1 MAKRTGKRAV
11 SFILTFVMLVTTF
24 FIFDP
29 DILIPESKAVVDVQK
44 LVNTVEP
51 TVKFYVPE
59 AIYLNPVVGSGTE
72 KYSFQFFIDCDENGT
87 LRRSATQTT
96 GTVYFSCSA
105 ACSSISISWENSTV
119 TATTNTSTS
128 QIYKQTV
135 TGGKT
140 SVSDGRVKVTCTYV
154 VNGVTYYAYAYTYM
168 YYPDL
173 DLLTGAAAS
182 YVYKTSIGNEPKLAA
197 FSFITGVHYV
207 GNTTTYND
215 TERGVS
221 NYYDQYT
228 TDTVKGAFGL
238 SPLIPNWSTTAEF
251 KKADDNANI
260 TDRDIIYGETT
271 VGNSKFIVSGNG
283 GVYFRARQRDD
294 SKDKYIGSS
303 TTSWGNLYVDSSR
316 VTNYNQIPNLRGGFI
331 CHFYA
336 SSGEKGSL
344 HTFQSTDGTITVMSN
359 IDYRN
364 GDGKG
369 YGMTSAE
376 ALYGTPEDKAYTMR
390 ANYMFQR
397 SNSSTVHFLHDFGL
411 NVYLVNKGSLRNLY
425 REVIENG
432 WQSATA
438 SRNDWSSSAKSS
450 WTSAY
455 NTLASA
461 LDTAGTIL
469 GKPYATASEVNSAY
483 NALNSAKTACDN
495 VINNNFT
502 GGENSEVLPQ
512 VYFYVPETI
521 YLNPSDNQTF
531 QYFYGVE
538 TNGVPAKNISLSTAQ
553 SGARI
558 YFAGKN
564 CTPSS
569 VIITVQSSYTSA
581 TTWTGT
587 STAYLSSITYGGQS
601 FTGST
606 ASSTGISSSSFP
618 VNVQCTAGKMNAAVT
633 AAGYRF
639 LKWTA
644 QYVVDGITYYTYAY
658 TVCYAPYDQAVTAST
673 RAYND
678 RGVESDMQSIAWIV
692 GVTGSNTDGN
702 RGINQS
708 SFNPIKGVIPVPT
721 NTNNSGGNSQDSTT
735 YTTGSS
741 GTSRFENRSGGTG
754 DADQGAQAVAP
765 TGKLTLDSTRFSNL
779 QYVPNFKIGFII
791 SYVNEGSASVNRRRF
806 GYYFSDISS
815 TSFDSPSGY
824 GSTDWNIYNRDGVAN
839 RGTYIVSD
847 TSNEAT
853 NGTVSREYC
862 RPRLVYNSTWNKEV
876 TSSTT
881 VRIIG
886 AARFGTRKDSNNRT
900 SNSNNANIVPVAV
913 TVVNKSSLRSAV
925 QNAVSASKQQSWYA
939 TGYDI
944 YQNSILTMAINLG
957 EPARTTTTGSVN
969 EDNLVR
975 NSGTT
980 TAVHKRHPDYGADYN
995 GNTGST
1001 IIGTQTESKN
1011 YSYGDKVYGYYNEIT
1026 GFTKSNYSVTYGS
1039 TTKTSGVPQDS
1050 TYNNYYYIKN
1060 GNTSNV
1066 DWTFYYI
1073 PNTYTVTYDPNLGT
1087 YNGTTGTSS
1096 NTVLFQSKYTV
1107 AYLNGNTPADP
1118 TRPGCT
1124 FDGWKCSADGLIYRA
1139 GDTINWEFA
1148 EDVTFTAQWIY
1159 NSYYTYYNENH
1170 DGLAANL
1177 LTPNLD
1183 ADLNVDTTAS
1193 ISSVNDSGETVITE
1207 KACNM
1212 TVSQVGNGTLKINGT
1227 VAASYTIAIMPITVE
1242 AGKTYTISAQKLSG
1256 SVSGGCMVVDFLQAN
1271 GSNVSPRL
1279 NFDFTGS
1286 GSKTITFTEEQ
1297 AASIASYKI
1306 WMWYNSNS
1314 GYDYLIFDNFTFKP
1328 RIEEVSTR
1336 TDSDIFSD
1344 YLQYGRT
1351 YESLPTPYREGYT
1364 FDGWFTAATGG
1375 NQIQVGSATPYQ
1387 NTTLYAHW
1395 TINRYKLTYDN
1406 EFDFDNFAFVN
1417 STYPTSS
1424 RGSTITVNEKENS
1437 ITFTASGDDDYTQ
1450 TGQNG
1455 TPASTGYMT
1464 LVPGHTYEI
1473 SYDYTVSSQVQLNC
1487 HIFTY
1492 TSIDS
1497 TSWVNSSSNITATGS
1512 SSTSFTYTV
1521 PSGRPYAK
1529 LRFGIGTS
1537 GVTATFKNICVR
1549 DLTDPMNY
1557 KASDAVNPSLD
1568 KTSDTVTFK
1577 ATQSPLATISRQGYT
1592 FKGWFQSSNTSNG
1605 NGYGTQFTTSTAM
1618 PARDVPLYAQWKLN
1632 EYPIVINLN
1641 APEDGGN
1648 DPATIGSFQYSKPS
1662 IDNGGN
1668 IILNTNDSQ
1677 QRVTTGSFNITVAY
1691 GTSFVLPI
1699 PSRDGWTFTGWTASE
1714 TPAYASLT
1722 DNGNT
1727 STSSYRVGAGGV
1739 TLTAQWTKNN
1749 YRINAYAYGDIY
1761 SSAAFESG
1769 RGGTVKIGSGTAA
1782 TSAYSDIPYR
1792 STVTLTA
1799 APSEGYAFVG
1809 WYSNS
1814 SLTTLVSTNAT
1825 ITSASMGINGLNY
1838 YAKFKVQSYTITVN
1852 PDGATTGTTLSGW
1865 YSAAGTQAS
1874 SQTITASTNITM
1886 VYGSTLT
1893 MSVPKRTGYTF
1904 GGWEKTSGV
1913 GTLTSSTTA
1922 NSTFVCSAGTA
1933 TIKAKWTA
1941 NTLIIKF
1948 NGNNSTSGS
1957 MSDQS
1962 FTYDQAQNLTA
1973 NSFVRQYTITFNGNG
1988 GKINGSSIV
1997 TDIAKWDFNGWNS
2010 SANGS
2015 GAYSYSDSQSVKNP
2029 CGLTENN
2036 SSATLYA
2043 KWTGG
2048 NLTLKTA
2055 VRDGYTFVGWAI
2067 TSTAEKPTYTINQT
2081 LNFTSNSTFY
2091 AVWVETA
2098 TANQRVEEVEVVTG
2112 ITVTDNDLSYEPILK
2127 TEKKYVYVED
2137 DTYSALCEAYE
2148 AAYSNFNSSKTIA
2161 NASALVDARKAL
2173 DSYIAGDYKYDAPVK
2188 NYIEEFAIEYSSG
2201 VSGPISAGIHKL
2213 SDLNLNHYTSETLST
2228 STDSILQQMN
2238 LAKSVTS
2245 VTQQSVINEAV
2256 KKIAQNYLDKKNV
2269 STTPSYKV
2277 YENAEKTRNE
2287 LNANED
2293 ITAVNYVNT
2302 AFDGITY
2309 YCYTNKINPTVYLT
2323 VEDSDSSGRIC
2334 YPTRSKMDSTGIEA
2348 SVLGGTADSNIKVDY
2363 SISTRSISNTAYN
2376 DYFSAGLGNTYTGN
2390 VNGLSFTGIDYYSQ
2404 QSVVELNPSFTS
2416 GSNGAAKYVVTST
2429 DDSYNATDSTM
2440 GGNYANTAS
2449 LSSGK
2454 TAEKVATKSEQ
2465 NITVVIDYH
2474 PGDTFDVSG
2483 DQVQNDKWLK
2493 QFHIMR
2499 TSGGARNWEFPKPNE
2514 AMYTV
2519 NDDVY
2524 DQSDRGSFTYTFSY
2538 VSGAANSFAN
2548 CQLGTVDVNT
2558 IKTLLQNESNYNSM
2572 KSVAFKSANTGGSGL
2587 GYLAWPSSNGW
2598 NINYYPANQ
2607 SYVYVHLVDRWGN
2620 TVDKVIYVGN
2630 IDAVAAQLKTSS
2642 VDGVYTILEDGGS
2655 GFDSVSLSANSFE
2668 ILTDENSTLENNVF
2682 RTSGNTVRIN
2692 TGEANRE
2699 YSITLNDIA
2708 TNSVKGTVKSD
2719 ENGIIT
2725 LSVEDTAYEG
2735 GVYTFMLNSVEIN
2748 LYDYVDSNKYILDVT
2763 GDEAVERELATIT
2776 VITRNEVSKLRF
2788 TDEDGNMTTVSSSYV
2803 QNNDGTKTW
2812 TFSKARPAGEYTYK
2826 ITFKVGREWLDEGN
2840 TAALIFNERILDSGR
2855 VRSAEY
2861 DEETGLYK
2869 VTFEGRATKVQFV
2882 SKDGMTRTYTRY
2894 AETVKSIKSYDA
2906 DGNEVNDTARTLD
2919 HEVWY
2924 VEARLYSEHNYT
2936 VVGKFEAGW
2945 NRAEDATSTVTG
2957 K

>member
-1 MAKRTGKRAV
+1 MAKRMGKKAV
-11 SFILTFVMLVTTF
+11 SFILTFVLLVTTF
-24 FIFDP
+24 FVFDP
-29 DILIPESKAVVDVQK
+29 SILFTESKAVVDVQR

-59 AIYLNPVVGSGTE
+59 AIYLNPIVGSGTE

-119 TATTNTSTS
+119 TATTNTSTN
-128 QIYKQTV
+128 QIFKQTV
-135 TGGKT
+135 TGGRT

-154 VNGVTYYAYAYTYM
+154 VDGVTYYAYAYTYM

-173 DLLTGAAAS
+173 DLLTGAVGS

-215 TERGVS
+215 TERGVN

-228 TDTVKGAFGL
+228 TDTEKGAYGL
-238 SPLIPNWSTTAEF
+238 SPLIPNWSTTAQF
-251 KKADDNANI
+251 KTAADNAVINDNEI
-260 TDRDIIYGETT
+260 VYGETT

-344 HTFQSTDGTITVMSN
+344 QTFQTTDGAITVMSN

-369 YGMTSAE
+369 YGMTSSE
-376 ALYGTPEDKAYTMR
+376 ALYGTPENKAYTMR

-438 SRNDWSSSAKSS
+438 SRNGWSSSAQSS

-455 NTLASA
+455 NTFASA

-469 GKPYATASEVNSAY
+469 GKPYATASEVTSAY

-495 VINNNFT
+495 IVNNNFT
-502 GGENSEVLPQ
+502 GGENSAVLPQ

-564 CTPSS
+564 CSPSS
-569 VIITVQSSYTSA
+569 VKITVQSSYSSA
-581 TTWTGT
+581 TTWTST

-606 ASSTGISSSSFP
+606 ASSTGVTYSSFP
-618 VNVQCTAGKMNAAVT
+618 VNIQCTAGKMNSAVT

-721 NTNNSGGNSQDSTT
+721 NTNNSGGISQDGTT

-754 DADQGAQAVAP
+754 DSDQGAQAVAP

-824 GSTDWNIYNRDGVAN
+824 GSTDWNLYNRDGVAN

-847 TSNEAT
+847 TSQEAT
-853 NGTVSREYC
+853 NGTVTREYC

-886 AARFGTRKDSNNRT
+886 AARFGTRKKSNDRT
-900 SNSNNANIVPVAV
+900 SNSNNANIVPLAV

-925 QNAVSASKQQSWYA
+925 QNAVSAAKQQSWYA

-957 EPARTTTTGSVN
+957 EPSRTATTGAVD
-969 EDNLVR
+969 EENLVR

-980 TAVHKRHPDYGADYN
+980 TAVHRRHPDYGADYN
-995 GNTGST
+995 GNTGDI
-1001 IIGTQTESKN
+1001 IIGTETESKN
-1011 YSYGDKVYGYYNEIT
+1011 YSYGDKVYGYYNDII
-1026 GFTKSNYSVTYGS
+1026 GFTKRNYSVTYGS
-1039 TTKTSGVPQDS
+1039 TTKTSGLPQES
-1050 TYNNYYYIKN
+1050 ANNNYYYIKN
-1060 GNTSNV
+1060 ANTSNV

-1087 YNGTTGTSS
+1087 YNGTEEASS

-1107 AYLNGNTPADP
+1107 AYLNGTTPADP

-1170 DGLAANL
+1170 DGLTANL
-1177 LTPNLD
+1177 LTPDLD

-1193 ISSVNDSGETVITE
+1193 ISSINGSGETVITQ
-1207 KACNM
+1207 KPCNM
-1212 TVSQVGNGTLKINGT
+1212 VISQVGNGTLKINGT
-1227 VAASYTIAIMPITVE
+1227 VAGNYTIAIMPITVE
-1242 AGKTYTISAQKLSG
+1242 AGKTYTISSELLSG
-1256 SVSGGCMVVDFLQAN
+1256 SVSGGCMVIDFLQEN
-1271 GSNVSPRL
+1271 GSNISPRL
-1279 NFDFTGS
+1279 NYDFSGS

-1314 GYDYLIFDNFTFKP
+1314 SYDYLIFDNFTFKP
-1328 RIEEVSTR
+1328 RIEETVTR

-1351 YESLPTPYREGYT
+1351 YETLPTPYREGYT
-1364 FDGWFTAATGG
+1364 FDGWFTAASGG
-1375 NQIQVGSATPYQ
+1375 TQVQVGSATPYE

-1395 TINRYKLTYDN
+1395 TINQYKLTYDN
-1406 EFDFDNFAFVN
+1406 EFDFDNFDFVN
-1417 STYPTSS
+1417 STYPKTSG
-1424 RGSTITVNEKENS
+1424 GSTVTVNEKENS
-1437 ITFTASGDDDYTQ
+1437 ISFTSSGDDDYTR
-1450 TGQNG
+1450 TGQEG
-1455 TPASTGYMT
+1455 TPASTGYLT
-1464 LVPGHTYEI
+1464 LVPGHTYQI

-1492 TSIDS
+1492 TSTDS
-1497 TSWVNSSSNITATGS
+1497 TSWVNSSSYITASGT
-1512 SSTSFTYTV
+1512 SSTSFTYTI

-1557 KASDAVNPSLD
+1557 KASDGINPSLD
-1568 KTSDTVTFK
+1568 KTSDTVAFND
-1577 ATQSPLATISRQGYT
+1577 TQSPLAAITRQGYT

-1618 PARDVPLYAQWKLN
+1618 PARDVPLFAQWALN
-1632 EYPIVINLN
+1632 DYQIIINLN
-1641 APEDGGN
+1641 ADST
-1648 DPATIGSFQYSKPS
+1648 DKATIGSFNYSKAS
-1662 IDNGGN
+1662 
-1668 IILNTNDSQ
+1668 NTASTGAIALSSETSSQ
-1677 QRVTTGSFNITVAY
+1677 QTVTSDITPISVAY
-1691 GTSFVLPI
+1691 GTSFALPI
-1699 PSRDGWTFTGWTASE
+1699 PSRPGYTFAGWTANT
-1714 TPAYASLT
+1714 TPNYASLT
-1722 DNGNT
+1722 NNGN
-1727 STSSYRVGAGGV
+1727 SSASSYRVGAGGV

-1749 YRINAYAYGDIY
+1749 YRVNAYAYGDIY

-1769 RGGTVKIGSGTAA
+1769 RGGTVKIGTGTAA
-1782 TSAYSDIPYR
+1782 TSVYSDIPYR

-1799 APSEGYAFVG
+1799 NPSEGYAFVG
-1809 WYSNS
+1809 WYSDS
-1814 SLTTLVSTNAT
+1814 SLTTLVSSNAT
-1825 ITSASMGINGLNY
+1825 FTSAPMGINGLNY
-1838 YAKFKVQSYTITVN
+1838 YAKFKVQSYTITVDPN
-1852 PDGATTGTTLSGW
+1852 GATAGTTLSGW
-1865 YSAAGTQAS
+1865 YTAAGTQAS

-1893 MSVPKRTGYTF
+1893 LTVPKRTGYTF

-1913 GTLTSSTTA
+1913 GTLTYSATA
-1922 NSTFVCSAGTA
+1922 NSTFVCSVGTA
-1933 TIKAKWTA
+1933 AIKAKWTA
-1941 NTLIIKF
+1941 NKLIIKF
-1948 NGNNSTSGS
+1948 NGNSSTSGS

-1962 FTYDQAQNLTA
+1962 FTYDQTQNLTA
-1973 NSFVRQYTITFNGNG
+1973 NSFIKQYTITFNGNG
-1988 GKINGSSIV
+1988 GTINGSSFV
-1997 TDIAKWDFNGWNS
+1997 TDIAKWSFNGWNS

-2015 GAYSYSDSQSVKNP
+2015 GAYSYTNSQAVTNP

-2048 NLTLKTA
+2048 NLQLKTA
-2055 VRDGYTFVGWAI
+2055 IRDGYTFVGWAT
-2067 TSTAEKPTYTINQT
+2067 TSTAEKPTYTVNQT
-2081 LNFTSNSTFY
+2081 LNFTSDSTLY

-2112 ITVTDNDLSYEPILK
+2112 ITVTNNDLSYEPILK
-2127 TEKKYVYVED
+2127 IEKKYVYVQDE
-2137 DTYSALCEAYE
+2137 TYSALCEAFE
-2148 AAYSNFNSSKTIA
+2148 TAYSNFNTSKTLA
-2161 NASALVDARKAL
+2161 NASVLVDARKAL

-2188 NYIEEFAIEYSSG
+2188 NYIEEFKIEYLSG
-2201 VSGPISAGIHKL
+2201 VNRPIAAGIHKL

-2228 STDSILQQMN
+2228 SPDSILQQMN
-2238 LAKSVTS
+2238 LAKAVTS
-2245 VTQQSVINEAV
+2245 VTQQGVINNAV
-2256 KKIAQNYLDKKNV
+2256 KKIAQNYLDKKTV
-2269 STTPSYKV
+2269 STAPSYKV
-2277 YENAEKTRNE
+2277 YENEEKIKNE
-2287 LNANED
+2287 LSANED
-2293 ITAVNYVNT
+2293 VTAVNYVNT

-2323 VEDSDSSGRIC
+2323 VEDGDSSGRIC

-2348 SVLGGTADSNIKVDY
+2348 SVLGGTIDSNVKVDY
-2363 SISTRSISNTAYN
+2363 SVSTRSISNSVYN
-2376 DYFSAGLGNTYTGN
+2376 DYFSAGMGNTYTGN
-2390 VNGLSFTGIDYYSQ
+2390 VNGQSFSGIDYYSQ
-2404 QSVVELNPSFTS
+2404 QSIVELNPSFTS
-2416 GSNGAAKYVVTST
+2416 GKNGAAKYVVTST
-2429 DDSYNATDSTM
+2429 DDSYNAAESTM
-2440 GGNYANTAS
+2440 GSNYAKTAS

-2465 NITVVIDYH
+2465 SITIVIDYH
-2474 PGDTFDVSG
+2474 PGDAFDVNG

-2499 TSGGARNWEFPKPNE
+2499 TSGGARNWEFPRPQEFTNPNTGKAYDE
-2514 AMYTV
+2514 YLV
-2519 NDDVY
+2519 DDTTY
-2524 DQSDRGSFTYTFSY
+2524 GQEDLGSFTFTFMLGSSIDLTTKKVLNDGNIGYLPTLNTKDPTAIANAIKDGTISFSDLKACQYTGTKSY
-2538 VSGAANSFAN
+2538 YKVLENG
-2548 CQLGTVDVNT
+2548 DYE
-2558 IKTLLQNESNYNSM
+2558 KD
-2572 KSVAFKSANTGGSGL
+2572 GSGKIKVYYDGT
-2587 GYLAWPSSNGW
+2587 GYGFFPWPKANGW
-2598 NINYYPANQ
+2598 SFNYYPA
-2607 SYVYVHLVDRWGN
+2607 SGAYTYVHLVDRWGN
-2620 TVDKVIYVGN
+2620 VVDKVIEVGLQDPKDIKVN
-2630 IDAVAAQLKTSS
+2630 TS
-2642 VDGVYTILEDGGS
+2642 
-2655 GFDSVSLSANSFE
+2655 A
-2668 ILTDENSTLENNVF
+2668 
-2682 RTSGNTVRIN
+2682 
-2692 TGEANRE
+2692 
-2699 YSITLNDIA
+2699 
-2708 TNSVKGTVKSD
+2708 
-2719 ENGIIT
+2719 
-2725 LSVEDTAYEG
+2725 
-2735 GVYTFMLNSVEIN
+2735 M
-2748 LYDYVDSNKYILDVT
+2748 
-2763 GDEAVERELATIT
+2763 
-2776 VITRNEVSKLRF
+2776 
-2788 TDEDGNMTTVSSSYV
+2788 
-2803 QNNDGTKTW
+2803 
-2812 TFSKARPAGEYTYK
+2812 
-2826 ITFKVGREWLDEGN
+2826 
-2840 TAALIFNERILDSGR
+2840 
-2855 VRSAEY
+2855 
-2861 DEETGLYK
+2861 
-2869 VTFEGRATKVQFV
+2869 
-2882 SKDGMTRTYTRY
+2882 
-2894 AETVKSIKSYDA
+2894 
-2906 DGNEVNDTARTLD
+2906 
-2919 HEVWY
+2919 
-2924 VEARLYSEHNYT
+2924 NYT
-2936 VVGKFEAGW
+2936 V
-2945 NRAEDATSTVTG
+2945 
-2957 K
+2957 